1 MTKQL
6 SRRLRPYAIGPS
18 EPVEKLVKKKSS
30 EDMIYKAARRKNP
43 HGRRLKL
50 AENHIKKILLY

>member
-18 EPVEKLVKKKSS
+18 EPAEKLVKKK
-30 EDMIYKAARRKNP
+30 IV
-43 HGRRLKL
+43 
-50 AENHIKKILLY
+50 